1 MKSNFSTKLKNL
13 LGGMALR
20 WWFIVEWLLGAM
32 SMVFFTRD
40 WLTCGRPPRDKEIE
54 VTPSFSPARFQ

>member
-13 LGGMALR
+13 LGGMALL
-20 WWFIVEWLLGAM
+20 WWFMVEWLLGTM

-54 VTPSFSPARFQ
+54 VTPSFS